1 MQMRKLHIGKR
12 EGRERERERADI
24 YPCVFSAHYGGA
36 FKSVSHL
43 PMIAITRQ
51 CNHYACSSKPRSLH
65 GVLNE
70 TAGPWTISPA
80 QKLVDKKAI
89 IDMNIPALYSNWNLI
104 PEASFT
110 VLFRWMGKSWLWK
123 LPRHEVEACFCAAL
137 LWNGVSDTKAVRSLL
152 CL

>member
-12 EGRERERERADI
+12 EGREREREGRHIPMCFLCPLRRCFQICFSFADD
-24 YPCVFSAHYGGA
+24 S
-36 FKSVSHL
+36 
-43 PMIAITRQ
+43 
-51 CNHYACSSKPRSLH
+51 NHKTMQPLCLLIKATFFARC
-65 GVLNE
+65 LNE

-80 QKLVDKKAI
+80 QKLVDEKAI